1 MMQTGV
7 NWFNVYPQG
16 MEEMLM
22 YATERYRN
30 IPLYVTE
37 NGKHVTQIV
46 CLSLCGF
53 ERNLISL
60 TYAGFGENDTGVLL
74 NDYRR
79 VKFMSNYLDALKRAM
94 R

>member
-1 MMQTGV
+1 MAMMQTGV

-37 NGKHVTQIV
+37 NGKHVDHV
-46 CLSLCGF
+46 S
-53 ERNLISL
+53 R
-60 TYAGFGENDTGVLL
+60 
-74 NDYRR
+74 
-79 VKFMSNYLDALKRAM
+79 
-94 R
+94 